1 MNKKHREVCM
11 ALTYFEDSY
20 VLVSVVSGWISIS
33 SFASLA
39 SITTGIVVSAV
50 ELKVC
55 VIKAKLKSMSQY
67 LRKSGRSMIKKML
80 LAKS

>member
-1 MNKKHREVCM
+1 MNFN
-11 ALTYFEDSY
+11 LF
-20 VLVSVVSGWISIS
+20 
-33 SFASLA
+33 FASLA
-39 SITTGIVVSAV
+39 SITTGNVVSAV

-67 LRKSGRSMIKKML
+67 LRESGRSMIKKML

>member
-1 MNKKHREVCM
+1 MNFN
-11 ALTYFEDSY
+11 LF
-20 VLVSVVSGWISIS
+20 
-33 SFASLA
+33 FASLA

-67 LRKSGRSMIKKML
+67 LRESERSMIKKML